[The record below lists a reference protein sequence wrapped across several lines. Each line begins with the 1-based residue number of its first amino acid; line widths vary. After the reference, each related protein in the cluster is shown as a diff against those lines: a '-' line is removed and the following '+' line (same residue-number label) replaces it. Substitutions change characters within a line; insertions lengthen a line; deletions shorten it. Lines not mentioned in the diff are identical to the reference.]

1 MIRGNGAAMKTLG
14 GRKPNSHGI
23 SRPRP
28 SPPIP
33 PHGDVLVAGHSKPP
47 IDGIPACQRVFGMFE
62 FLVSLDWSKIV
73 GVVSSVTSLVTMSI
87 ALIALGSWKRTL
99 RNQRIDECISAAYDL
114 RGEIGDWV
122 TIIHQARSSSIDGL
136 AQGPVFTEAFD
147 HMLRSLRV
155 CPETSGWIAEFS
167 EHEAD

>member
-1 MIRGNGAAMKTLG
+1 
-14 GRKPNSHGI
+14 
-23 SRPRP
+23 
-28 SPPIP
+28 
-33 PHGDVLVAGHSKPP
+33 
-47 IDGIPACQRVFGMFE
+47 MFE
-62 FLVSLDWSKIV
+62 FLVSLDWSKIG

-122 TIIHQARSSSIDGL
+122 TIVHQARSSSTDGL

-147 HMLRSLRV
+147 QMLRSLRDFERSYRLALRYRRDLDPKALYGV
-155 CPETSGWIAEFS
+155 RKILQFAHTDRPDMMPIEQQAHGAIGNLDTVIKRLERSRLA
-167 EHEAD
+167 